1 MKESG
6 RFLERFDFRDEYLA
20 SREIKARKI
29 LRVLGSEIQD
39 TSLCSL
45 LDVGCSQGQ
54 ITQRLAGNFRFV
66 VGVDRDR
73 EQEAQREDFHFV
85 QADGGRLPLL
95 SSRFDVAL
103 LNHVLEHVTYSEAL
117 LDEVWRVLKPGG
129 FAYLACPNR
138 YSLVEPHYRLPFL
151 SWFPRPLA
159 HLYVRLAGRGPEYLD
174 QLPSYW
180 QLIRWTR
187 RFRVKNL
194 TVTLLKHPSHFFSDD
209 PKLMA
214 QARRVKWIPFFLLK
228 LLEPWFPV
236 WVLVMRKP
244 ALEAAHTPSQA
255 ISRAEESLVRP
266 Q

>member
-20 SREIKARKI
+20 SREIKAQKI
-29 LRVLGSEIQD
+29 LRVLRGEIQD
-39 TSLCSL
+39 TSRCSL

-54 ITQRLAGNFRFV
+54 ITQRLAENFRLV
-66 VGVDRDR
+66 VGIDRDR
-73 EQEAQREDFHFV
+73 EQEGQREDFHFV
-85 QADGGRLPLL
+85 QADGGRLPIL
-95 SSRFDVAL
+95 SSRFDVVL
-103 LNHVLEHVTYSEAL
+103 LNHVLEH
-117 LDEVWRVLKPGG
+117 VLKPGG

-138 YSLVEPHYRLPFL
+138 YTLIEPHYRLPFL
-151 SWFPRPLA
+151 SWFPRRLA
-159 HLYVRLAGRGPEYLD
+159 HFYVRLAGRGSEYLD

-187 RFRVKNL
+187 RFRVRNL
-194 TVTLLKHPSHFFSDD
+194 TVDLLKHPSRFFADD

-214 QARRVKWIPFFLLK
+214 QARRAKWIPCFLLK

-255 ISRAEESLVRP
+255 ISRAAENLVNP